1 MKAENEMQ
9 TPQWETLKW
18 SVIWVLVAAG
28 IAVNYYFSSV
38 PLAYRLAGWLV
49 FMCIMLFFAAQTH
62 KGQRIWAFAREARME
77 LRKVIWPTR
86 QETVRTTLV
95 VVAVVIVVALFLWG
109 LDAFLL
115 WAAGFL
121 TGQRG

>member
-1 MKAENEMQ
+1 MECDLGFSCCWNCRELLFF
-9 TPQWETLKW
+9 ER
-18 SVIWVLVAAG
+18 SIG
-28 IAVNYYFSSV
+28 IS
-38 PLAYRLAGWLV
+38 LGGLAGV
-49 FMCIMLFFAAQTH
+49 YVYHAVFAAQTH

-86 QETVRTTLV
+86 PETVRTTLV